1 MMMSRLF
8 KIFIVV
14 IDQIIRI
21 FLMTDTNDYYEKTNI
36 IHAYYLK

>member
-21 FLMTDTNDYYEKTNI
+21 FLVKGKRLMQTQMITMKQLT
-36 IHAYYLK
+36 